1 MAFYFKFVP
10 MLGIAISI
18 NLKIYTDFNTTQPIY
33 QIVLREK
40 LPIPSQCPVP
50 LNLFQMYQLHFIK
63 NITLTTRKKS
73 YFKFSLL
80 CIVLMKISILFCFK
94 DEREE

>member
-1 MAFYFKFVP
+1 

-63 NITLTTRKKS
+63 KH
-73 YFKFSLL
+73 
-80 CIVLMKISILFCFK
+80 C
-94 DEREE
+94 